1 MRLTKSDK
9 EAFVR
14 AVMDDV
20 PQVDYNEQ
28 VRSKLKAWGLESLPE
43 EMRLLSK
50 KYPGYFESHYI
61 STPAY
66 CPSAKVVC
74 DPNWSCSGFQD
85 REPEKYAELAA
96 IGVLEE
102 EQQKTRDALRRKIT
116 GLINECSTLK
126 TAQQRL
132 PEFVKY
138 LPAERGVTGTVN
150 LPVANVL
157 AELTNLGWPKDA
169 PLKAEAA

>member
-1 MRLTKSDK
+1 MRLTKTDK

-20 PQVDYNEQ
+20 PQVDYSEQ

-43 EMRLLSK
+43 EMRSLAK
-50 KYPGYFESHYI
+50 KYPDYFETRYI
-61 STPAY
+61 STPSS
-66 CPSAKVVC
+66 CPSVQIIC
-74 DPNWSCSGFQD
+74 DPDWSWGGFKA
-85 REPEKYAELAA
+85 REPEKYAELVV
-96 IGVLEE
+96 IGELERG
-102 EQQKTRDALRRKIT
+102 QQETREALRRKIT

-132 PEFVKY
+132 PEFAKY
-138 LPAERGVTGTVN
+138 LPAERDVTGTVN

-157 AELTNLGWPKDA
+157 AELTNLGWPKGE
-169 PLKAEAA
+169 PYAAV

>member
-20 PQVDYNEQ
+20 PNVDYHEQ
-28 VRSKLKAWGLESLPE
+28 VRSKLKAWGIESLPE
-43 EMRLLSK
+43 EMRPLAK
-50 KYPGYFESHYI
+50 KYPDYFNAHYI
-61 STPAY
+61 GTPAY
-66 CPSAKVVC
+66 CPSVKTIC
-74 DPNWSCSGFQD
+74 DPNWSWSGFQE
-85 REPEKYAELAA
+85 REPAKYAELVAL
-96 IGVLEE
+96 GELEG

-138 LPAERGVTGTVN
+138 LPAERDVTGTVN

-157 AELTNLGWPKDA
+157 AELTNLGWPKGE
-169 PLKAEAA
+169 PYAAAV